1 MNFSRLKPISG
12 VYLTLKPNYHIEH
25 AITDAAKA
33 AYLAT
38 LIETEQEN
46 VDQYNGDP
54 LSVIPMVLAS
64 SVDNKLN
71 KLKKTLPEAYFYWV
85 KIADLLEIR
94 D

>member
-1 MNFSRLKPISG
+1 M
-12 VYLTLKPNYHIEH
+12 
-25 AITDAAKA
+25 
-33 AYLAT
+33 AT

-46 VDQYNGDP
+46 VDRYNGDP
-54 LSVIPMVLAS
+54 LSVVPMALAS

-85 KIADLLEIR
+85 KIGEFLGNR